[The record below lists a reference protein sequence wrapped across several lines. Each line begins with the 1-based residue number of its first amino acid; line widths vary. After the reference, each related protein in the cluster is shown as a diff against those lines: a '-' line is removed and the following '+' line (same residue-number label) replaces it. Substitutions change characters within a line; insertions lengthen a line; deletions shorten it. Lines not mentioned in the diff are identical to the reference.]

1 MPSKIVTEERII
13 KKVTNAINN
22 PKSSLYNLQDAL
34 EQIRYK
40 GVRVYGDE
48 YDLWISKAILLHRYD
63 MILEIFKINQNY
75 YKLETQVLRL
85 FIFKKPRYLKQFVE
99 SNAFVPTNPSHIIMI
114 LGKSDMIIGKSD
126 KFKEL
131 EYFFSLPRTG
141 HILTEI
147 RKVVPLENYKFYTF
161 LAAKNPDLQKKQK
174 LTKILLRF
182 WLFTVK
188 RMIPRWKD
196 SLYYPGSGALY
207 LKAYTS
213 FKRNLPFMLTCI

>member
-1 MPSKIVTEERII
+1 MPSKIVTEERLI

-40 GVRVYGDE
+40 GVRIYEDE
-48 YDLWISKAILLHRYD
+48 YDIWIYKAILLHRYD

-99 SNAFVPTNPSHIIMI
+99 STAFNPTNPSHSIVVI
-114 LGKSDMIIGKSD
+114 SKSD

-141 HILTEI
+141 HILTNL
-147 RKVVPLENYKFYTF
+147 RQVVPLESYKFYTF
-161 LAAKNPDLQKKQK
+161 LASKNPDLQKKK
-174 LTKILLRF
+174 RLTKVLLRF
-182 WLFTVK
+182 WLLTVK

-196 SLYYPGSGALY
+196 SLYYPVTGSLY
-207 LKAYTS
+207 LKAYAS
-213 FKRNLPFMLTCI
+213 FKRDFPFMLTCI

>member
-85 FIFKKPRYLKQFVE
+85 FIFKKPRYLKQFVASKQFQPDWPYHFDMLVRTKDE
-99 SNAFVPTNPSHIIMI
+99 DYHHLTKFFELPKT
-114 LGKSDMIIGKSD
+114 GKLLLACDFLFSRVH
-126 KFKEL
+126 FKGL
-131 EYFFSLPRTG
+131 V
-141 HILTEI
+141 H
-147 RKVVPLENYKFYTF
+147 
-161 LAAKNPDLQKKQK
+161 KNPDIQQRIAKMKV
-174 LTKILLRF
+174 LLRF
-182 WLFTVK
+182 WFVVK
-188 RMIPRWKD
+188 RNLPAWRD
-196 SLYYPGSGALY
+196 SLYYPGTGRLY
-207 LKAYTS
+207 LKAYAS
-213 FKRNLPFMLTCI
+213 FKRDLPCLLTCV

>member
-1 MPSKIVTEERII
+1 MPSKIVTEERLI

-22 PKSSLYNLQDAL
+22 PKSTLYNLQDAL

-40 GVRVYGDE
+40 RLRVYEDE

-99 SNAFVPTNPSHIIMI
+99 STAFNAINPSHSIMVI
-114 LGKSDMIIGKSD
+114 SKSYRL
-126 KFKEL
+126 KEL
-131 EYFFSLPRTG
+131 EYFFSLPNTG
-141 HILTEI
+141 PLLTEI
-147 RKVVPLENYKFYTF
+147 RKVVPLESYKFYTS
-161 LAAKNPDLQKKQK
+161 LAAKNPDLQKKQR
-174 LTKILLRF
+174 LTKVLLRF
-182 WLFTVK
+182 WLLTVK

-207 LKAYTS
+207 VKAFTS
-213 FKRNLPFMLTCI
+213 FKKNLPFMLTCA

>member
-1 MPSKIVTEERII
+1 MPSKIVTEERLI

-22 PKSSLYNLQDAL
+22 PKSTLYNLQDAL

-40 GVRVYGDE
+40 GVRVYEDE
-48 YDLWISKAILLHRYD
+48 YDLWVSKAILLHRYD

-99 SNAFVPTNPSHIIMI
+99 SNAFSPTNPSHSIMVI
-114 LGKSDMIIGKSD
+114 SKCYRL
-126 KFKEL
+126 KEL

-147 RKVVPLENYKFYTF
+147 RKVVPLENYKFYTS
-161 LAAKNPDLQKKQK
+161 LAGKNPDLQKRQR

-182 WLFTVK
+182 WLLTVK

-207 LKAYTS
+207 LKAFTS
-213 FKRNLPFMLTCI
+213 FKKNLPFMLTCI

>member
-1 MPSKIVTEERII
+1 MPSKIVTEERLI

-40 GVRVYGDE
+40 GVRVYEDE
-48 YDLWISKAILLHRYD
+48 YDLWVSKAILLHRYE

-99 SNAFVPTNPSHIIMI
+99 SNAFNSTNPSHSIMV
-114 LGKSDMIIGKSD
+114 LSKCE

-147 RKVVPLENYKFYTF
+147 RKVIPLENYKFYTF
-161 LAAKNPDLQKKQK
+161 LATKNPDLQKKQK
-174 LTKILLRF
+174 LTKVLLRF
-182 WLFTVK
+182 WLLTVK
-188 RMIPRWKD
+188 RMIPRWKN

-207 LKAYTS
+207 LKAFTS
-213 FKRNLPFMLTCI
+213 FKRNLPFMLTCV

>member
-34 EQIRYK
+34 EHIRYK
-40 GVRVYGDE
+40 GVRVYEDE
-48 YDLWISKAILLHRYD
+48 YDLWISKAILLHRHD

-99 SNAFVPTNPSHIIMI
+99 SNAFSPTNPSHSIMI
-114 LGKSDMIIGKSD
+114 LGKSD

-147 RKVVPLENYKFYTF
+147 RKVVHLNDYKFYTS
-161 LAAKNPDLQKKQK
+161 LAAKNPDLQKKQR

-182 WLFTVK
+182 WLLTVK

>member
-1 MPSKIVTEERII
+1 MPSKIVTEERLI

-40 GVRVYGDE
+40 GLRVYEDE

-99 SNAFVPTNPSHIIMI
+99 SNAFVSTNPSHTIMI
-114 LGKSDMIIGKSD
+114 LGKSD

-147 RKVVPLENYKFYTF
+147 RKVIPLEDYNFYTS
-161 LAAKNPDLQKKQK
+161 LSKKNPDLQKKQR
-174 LTKILLRF
+174 LTKVLLRF
-182 WLFTVK
+182 WLLTVK
-188 RMIPRWKD
+188 RIIPRWKN
-196 SLYYPGSGALY
+196 SLYYPGTGALY
-207 LKAYTS
+207 LKAFSS
-213 FKRNLPFMLTCI
+213 FKRDLPCLLTCV

>member
-1 MPSKIVTEERII
+1 MPSKIVTEERLI

-34 EQIRYK
+34 EHIRYK
-40 GVRVYGDE
+40 GVRIYEDE

-99 SNAFVPTNPSHIIMI
+99 SNAFVSTNPSHSI
-114 LGKSDMIIGKSD
+114 MIIGKCE
-126 KFKEL
+126 KFNEL

-147 RKVVPLENYKFYTF
+147 RKNIPLAYYKFYTS
-161 LAAKNPDLQKKQK
+161 LAAKNPDLQKKQR
-174 LTKILLRF
+174 LTKVLLRF
-182 WLFTVK
+182 WLLTVK
-188 RMIPRWKD
+188 RIIPRWKN
-196 SLYYPGSGALY
+196 SLYYPGTGALY

-213 FKRNLPFMLTCI
+213 FKKNLPCLLTCV

>member
-40 GVRVYGDE
+40 GVRVYEDE
-48 YDLWISKAILLHRYD
+48 YDLWVSKAILLHRYD

-99 SNAFVPTNPSHIIMI
+99 SNAFNSTNPSHAIMI
-114 LGKSDMIIGKSD
+114 LSKCE

-147 RKVVPLENYKFYTF
+147 RKVVPLEHYKFYTS

-182 WLFTVK
+182 WLLTVK

>member
-1 MPSKIVTEERII
+1 MPSKIVTEERLI

-22 PKSSLYNLQDAL
+22 PKSTLYNLQDAL

-40 GVRVYGDE
+40 GVRVYEDE
-48 YDLWISKAILLHRYD
+48 YDLWVSKAILLHRYD

-99 SNAFVPTNPSHIIMI
+99 SNAFVPTNPSHSIMVI
-114 LGKSDMIIGKSD
+114 SKSYRL
-126 KFKEL
+126 KEL
-131 EYFFSLPRTG
+131 EYFFSLTNTG
-141 HILTEI
+141 PLLTEI
-147 RKVVPLENYKFYTF
+147 RKVVPLENYKFYTS
-161 LAAKNPDLQKKQK
+161 LAAKNPDLQKKQR
-174 LTKILLRF
+174 LTKVLLRF
-182 WLFTVK
+182 WLLTVK

-207 LKAYTS
+207 LKAFTS
-213 FKRNLPFMLTCI
+213 FKKNLPFMLTCA

>member
-1 MPSKIVTEERII
+1 MPSKIVTEERLI
-13 KKVTNAINN
+13 KKVSNAINN

-40 GVRVYGDE
+40 GVRIYEDE

-85 FIFKKPRYLKQFVE
+85 FIFRKPRYLRQFVE
-99 SNAFVPTNPSHIIMI
+99 SNAFNSTNPSHAIMV
-114 LGKSDMIIGKSD
+114 IGKSD

-141 HILTEI
+141 NILTEI
-147 RKVVPLENYKFYTF
+147 RKVIPLENYKFYTS
-161 LAAKNPDLQKKQK
+161 LANKNPDLQKKKK
-174 LTKILLRF
+174 LTKVLLRF
-182 WLFTVK
+182 WLLTVK

-196 SLYYPGSGALY
+196 SLYYPVTGSLY
-207 LKAYTS
+207 LKAYAS
-213 FKRNLPFMLTCI
+213 FKRDFPFMLTCI

>member
-99 SNAFVPTNPSHIIMI
+99 SNAFVPTNPSHAI
-114 LGKSDMIIGKSD
+114 MIIGKSE

-147 RKVVPLENYKFYTF
+147 RKVIPLENYKFYTF
-161 LAAKNPDLQKKQK
+161 LASKNPDLQKKQK
-174 LTKILLRF
+174 LTKVLLRF
-182 WLFTVK
+182 WLLTVK

-196 SLYYPGSGALY
+196 SLYYPGTGALY

>member
-1 MPSKIVTEERII
+1 MPSKIVTEERLI
-13 KKVTNAINN
+13 KKVSNAINN

-40 GVRVYGDE
+40 GVRIYEDE

-85 FIFKKPRYLKQFVE
+85 FIFRKPRYLRQFVE
-99 SNAFVPTNPSHIIMI
+99 SNAFNSTNPSHAIMV
-114 LGKSDMIIGKSD
+114 IGKSD

-141 HILTEI
+141 NILTEI
-147 RKVVPLENYKFYTF
+147 RKVIPLENYKFYTS
-161 LAAKNPDLQKKQK
+161 LANTNPDLQKKKK
-174 LTKILLRF
+174 LTKVLLRF
-182 WLFTVK
+182 WLLTVK

-196 SLYYPGSGALY
+196 SLYYPVTGSLY
-207 LKAYTS
+207 LKAYAS
-213 FKRNLPFMLTCI
+213 FKSDFPFMLTCI

>member
-1 MPSKIVTEERII
+1 MPSKIVTEERLI

-22 PKSSLYNLQDAL
+22 PKSTLYNLQDAL

-40 GVRVYGDE
+40 GVRIYEDE
-48 YDLWISKAILLHRYD
+48 CDLWISKAILLHRYD

-99 SNAFVPTNPSHIIMI
+99 STAFNSTNPFHAIMVI
-114 LGKSDMIIGKSD
+114 GKSDMIIGKSD
-126 KFKEL
+126 KSKEL
-131 EYFFSLPRTG
+131 EYFFSLPKTG

-147 RKVVPLENYKFYTF
+147 RKVIPLESYKFYTF
-161 LAAKNPDLQKKQK
+161 LASKNPDLQKKK
-174 LTKILLRF
+174 RLTKVLLRF
-182 WLFTVK
+182 WLLTVK

-196 SLYYPGSGALY
+196 SLYYPVTGSLY
-207 LKAYTS
+207 LKAYAS
-213 FKRNLPFMLTCI
+213 FKRDFPFMLTCI

>member
-99 SNAFVPTNPSHIIMI
+99 SNAFNSTNPSHAIMI
-114 LGKSDMIIGKSD
+114 LGKSDMIVGKCD

-147 RKVVPLENYKFYTF
+147 RKVIPLENYKFYTS
-161 LAAKNPDLQKKQK
+161 LAAKNPDLQRKQR

-182 WLFTVK
+182 WLLTVK
-188 RMIPRWKD
+188 RILPRWKN

-213 FKRNLPFMLTCI
+213 FKRNLPFMLTCV